1 MEMRKWKSYNCP
13 KVKVGDLV
21 RVIDITE
28 GEEEY
33 ENDYIDGTVFY
44 VGDDDTILL
53 ELDKNYREV
62 GKISGWIADNFEKSK
77 YGCEVGRL
85 YWWFYSWKLLK
96 MKKRLEIE

>member
-1 MEMRKWKSYNCP
+1 MYKWKSYDCP

-21 RVIDITE
+21 RVIDISG

-44 VGDDDTILL
+44 VREDDDTILL

-62 GKISGWIADNFEKSK
+62 GKIEGWASDAFTKSK
-77 YGCEVGRL
+77 YGCKKNRL
-85 YWWFYSWKLLK
+85 YWWFRTWKLLK
-96 MKKRLEIE
+96 IKKRLEIE